1 MTKAMRKVEVIP
13 YSNGWPSTFQEEA
26 SELKRVFGSELI
38 EIYHI
43 GSTSVIGLSAKP
55 IIDIMPVVKEIARI
69 DSLHEAM
76 RELGYEAKGENG
88 IAGRRYFQKGG
99 NDRTHHVH
107 VYEER
112 SPEIGRH
119 LAFRDYLRAHP
130 AIAKKYGDVKEE
142 LAKRYPN
149 DIAAYIKGKEQ
160 LALEIERE
168 AVEWV
173 QKKEKWK

>member
-1 MTKAMRKVEVIP
+1 MRKVVVLPYSDEWPLKFREAAKELQGVFESEVI
-13 YSNGWPSTFQEEA
+13 T
-26 SELKRVFGSELI
+26 I
-38 EIYHI
+38 HHI
-43 GSTSVIGLSAKP
+43 GSTSVIGLPAKP
-55 IIDIMPVVKEIARI
+55 IIDIMPVVKDIARV
-69 DSLHEAM
+69 DSFNDAM

-107 VYEER
+107 VYEEK

-130 AIAKKYGDVKEE
+130 DMAKKYGELKEE
-142 LAKRYPN
+142 LAKRFPR
-149 DIAAYIKGKEQ
+149 DIAAYISGKEH

-168 AVEWV
+168 ALEWMR
-173 QKKEKWK
+173 K